1 MPRFFLESIEES
13 NIQITGEDAHHIGY
27 ALRMRPGD
35 ALTVC
40 ANGRDYHCRIRKLT
54 ADTVYLDAESSVLW
68 AAEPSVAITLYQAV
82 PKSDK
87 LAQIIQKSVELG
99 VVRTVPVLTRRCVA
113 RPSTA
118 DFQKKLPRLQ
128 KIAQAAAKQAGRGCI
143 PEVAPLYSFSQAIAE
158 MQQAEQ
164 SLLFYEGGGVHLQEL
179 QLTGCRDL
187 AIFVG
192 SEGGLDPEEAE
203 AAKQAGLQ
211 PVWLG
216 PRILRC
222 ETAPLTALSVLLYL
236 TGNL

>member
-1 MPRFFLESIEES
+1 MTEYASIFLESIEES

-54 ADTVYLDAESSVLW
+54 ADTVYLDAESSVLC

-99 VVRTVPVLTRRCVA
+99 VVRIVPVLTRRCVA

-128 KIAQAAAKQAGRGCI
+128 KLRRRLPSRPAAAAFRKWHRCIPFRRRSQRCSRQSRAFCFMRAVEYICKSYSLQAA
-143 PEVAPLYSFSQAIAE
+143 ET
-158 MQQAEQ
+158 
-164 SLLFYEGGGVHLQEL
+164 LLFLL
-179 QLTGCRDL
+179 
-187 AIFVG
+187 
-192 SEGGLDPEEAE
+192 
-203 AAKQAGLQ
+203 AAKAVWIQRKQKLPSRQDYSQFGWGLGFCA
-211 PVWLG
+211 VRLH
-216 PRILRC
+216 R
-222 ETAPLTALSVLLYL
+222 
-236 TGNL
+236 

>member
-54 ADTVYLDAESSVLW
+54 ADTVYLDAESSVLC

-99 VVRTVPVLTRRCVA
+99 VVRIVPVLTRRCVA

-118 DFQKKLPRLQ
+118 DFQKKLPRLLKKLIRMKKTKNQ
-128 KIAQAAAKQAGRGCI
+128 
-143 PEVAPLYSFSQAIAE
+143 YSA
-158 MQQAEQ
+158 
-164 SLLFYEGGGVHLQEL
+164 LFH
-179 QLTGCRDL
+179 
-187 AIFVG
+187 
-192 SEGGLDPEEAE
+192 
-203 AAKQAGLQ
+203 
-211 PVWLG
+211 
-216 PRILRC
+216 
-222 ETAPLTALSVLLYL
+222 
-236 TGNL
+236 